1 MSEFK
6 ASLFTGLAIIMK
18 EKHEGSESSPEATQ
32 RKYEDKEQ
40 DYRIESW
47 TPSTLGRNFS
57 LGIN

>member
-6 ASLFTGLAIIMK
+6 ASLSTGLAIIMK
-18 EKHEGSESSPEATQ
+18 EKGSESCPEATQ

-47 TPSTLGRNFS
+47 THSPTLRSNFS